1 MRATIRTTLS
11 QFEDSIATG
20 VRIAVENG
28 ELRADAPQAGITLQ
42 IISVMSLTGLI
53 TRHASGLDRL
63 DELMRWTYL
72 GIARAYGAIPEK
84 SWMPLPALNTRG
96 SGQGNAR
103 EKSMKILKIAA
114 TVLALAAATCAASA
128 QEWPSRPIR
137 VIIPFAAGSATD
149 TMTRP
154 VLDQLSKQLG
164 QPIVVENRGGGGG
177 TIGMGAVANAEPD
190 GYTLLVY
197 SNTLTVVPSTYKN
210 PGFDTERDFVGVSP
224 MASLP
229 MAIVVAP
236 SKGYTSVKDFIE
248 KGKAKPG
255 TVNFASA
262 GTGGVTH
269 LGAER
274 LLMSAGVEAIHVPYK
289 GSADALR
296 DVMTGLV
303 DFYLCPV
310 GVALPLVQDKK
321 LAALAVTSSQRSA
334 AMPDL
339 PTTVEAGFPNSD
351 YNVWVGMFAPSKT
364 PPPIVERLHDEI
376 TKALQT
382 PEIKA
387 IYQKLAADPMIVSLK
402 QFNDTIRD
410 EIKMNAGLVKAL
422 NLPVN

>member
-1 MRATIRTTLS
+1 MKMNK
-11 QFEDSIATG
+11 G
-20 VRIAVENG
+20 VA
-28 ELRADAPQAGITLQ
+28 A
-42 IISVMSLTGLI
+42 MF
-53 TRHASGLDRL
+53 
-63 DELMRWTYL
+63 
-72 GIARAYGAIPEK
+72 
-84 SWMPLPALNTRG
+84 ALV
-96 SGQGNAR
+96 
-103 EKSMKILKIAA
+103 AA
-114 TVLALAAATCAASA
+114 TSTALAD
-128 QEWPSRPIR
+128 EWPSRPIR

-154 VLDQLSKQLG
+154 VLEQVSKQLG

-177 TIGMGAVANAEPD
+177 TIGMGAVAHAQPD

-197 SNTLTVVPSTYKN
+197 SNSFTVIPSTYKN
-210 PGFDTERDFVGVSP
+210 PGFDTEKDFVGVSP

-255 TVNFASA
+255 SVTYASA

-274 LLMSAGVEAIHVPYK
+274 LLMSAGVEATHVPYK
-289 GSADALR
+289 GSADALK

-310 GVALPLVQDKK
+310 GVALPFVQEKK
-321 LAALAVTSSQRSA
+321 LTALAVSSSQRSV

-339 PTTVEAGFPNSD
+339 PTTVEAGYPNSN
-351 YNVWVGMFAPSKT
+351 YNVWVGMFAPAKT
-364 PPPIVERLHDEI
+364 PQPIVERLHDEI
-376 TKALQT
+376 AKALQS
-382 PEIKA
+382 PEIKT
-387 IYQKLAADPMIVSLK
+387 IYGKLAADPMVMSLK
-402 QFNDTIRD
+402 QFNDTIHD